1 MRVIAGTAR
10 SLPLKTP
17 ASMDTRPTTDRIKE
31 TLFNMIQM
39 DIPGCIFA
47 DFFAGSGGIGIEALS
62 RGAEHSYFIE
72 NNPKAISCIQ
82 DNLQF
87 TKFADRA
94 TLIKGDVLSGVHQI
108 HEKEVSIIFMDPPY
122 TSGIEP
128 ALFRELRNMP
138 YVTENTTI
146 ILEASIDRSFTFLE
160 EFGFTIVREKNYKTN
175 KEKKLKKA
183 IYPGSFDPVHYG
195 HLDVIRRAAQMFDEL
210 TVSVLNNKVK
220 TPLFS
225 VEERVKILKEAV
237 KDIPNVKVESFSG
250 LLVDYAKEK
259 DVHVVIRG
267 LRAITDF
274 EYELQ
279 TAQTNAKL
287 SNGAVDT
294 VFLTTGLEYAYLSS
308 SSVKEIASF
317 GGDISMCVPDFLGKQ
332 IYDKYGIE
340 RNEPE
345 AME

>member
-1 MRVIAGTAR
+1 M
-10 SLPLKTP
+10 
-17 ASMDTRPTTDRIKE
+17 
-31 TLFNMIQM
+31 
-39 DIPGCIFA
+39 
-47 DFFAGSGGIGIEALS
+47 
-62 RGAEHSYFIE
+62 
-72 NNPKAISCIQ
+72 
-82 DNLQF
+82 
-87 TKFADRA
+87 
-94 TLIKGDVLSGVHQI
+94 
-108 HEKEVSIIFMDPPY
+108 
-122 TSGIEP
+122 
-128 ALFRELRNMP
+128 
-138 YVTENTTI
+138 
-146 ILEASIDRSFTFLE
+146 
-160 EFGFTIVREKNYKTN
+160 
-175 KEKKLKKA
+175 KKA

-237 KDIPNVKVESFSG
+237 KDIPIVKVESFSG